1 MSASTGIPASIV
13 LRDMMLM
20 LVYGRRRMLA
30 IMALV
35 MAATLAAA
43 LQMERRYE
51 ANSSMLVLFGPEYS
65 FRPTAGQQMGG
76 GSQVEYEQIL
86 RTEADILGNSTLYRS
101 VIQTIGI
108 GKLYPK
114 LVEPPSALDRM
125 VSEAK
130 TYVLSFLQ
138 TPAPAGSG
146 DDKAAEQLTQAT
158 LKFASNLGIAVDRR
172 SAVIRVTFTHP
183 DPKLAAEALTL
194 LEAKYFEMR
203 GKLFD
208 DIQAPSVGAR
218 KNAVAAQLAAA
229 DSELDA
235 FKREHDIASFPDRQK
250 ILLAQQGR
258 LEDDLTRAESA
269 ISGLQARVTELER
282 QVKLASGQNGGAAS
296 ANAAAPLQGV
306 VEAYRRRQNEAE
318 TTYRGSP
325 AVDNARTEML
335 KSIGELG
342 KMKSNQAFLLAQEF
356 DKAQADL
363 RTNLA
368 ARDTIKHQLTDIN
381 GDLTSI
387 DAQEGRLHELE
398 RSRSVLEDNYRAVAK
413 ILDER
418 RVVEAVNSNRQAS
431 VRIVEAPVIPT
442 TPQGARR
449 LVLMAG
455 ALIAGILALLSV
467 LAPNLLRG
475 VYLRPEALE
484 FDTGLT
490 VLTSVPNSKA
500 LASPVV
506 LVAPG

>member
-1 MSASTGIPASIV
+1 M
-13 LRDMMLM
+13 
-20 LVYGRRRMLA
+20 
-30 IMALV
+30 
-35 MAATLAAA
+35 
-43 LQMERRYE
+43 
-51 ANSSMLVLFGPEYS
+51 
-65 FRPTAGQQMGG
+65 
-76 GSQVEYEQIL
+76 
-86 RTEADILGNSTLYRS
+86 
-101 VIQTIGI
+101 
-108 GKLYPK
+108 
-114 LVEPPSALDRM
+114 
-125 VSEAK
+125 
-130 TYVLSFLQ
+130 
-138 TPAPAGSG
+138 
-146 DDKAAEQLTQAT
+146 
-158 LKFASNLGIAVDRR
+158 
-172 SAVIRVTFTHP
+172 
-183 DPKLAAEALTL
+183 
-194 LEAKYFEMR
+194 
-203 GKLFD
+203 
-208 DIQAPSVGAR
+208 
-218 KNAVAAQLAAA
+218 
-229 DSELDA
+229 
-235 FKREHDIASFPDRQK
+235 
-250 ILLAQQGR
+250 
-258 LEDDLTRAESA
+258 
-269 ISGLQARVTELER
+269 
-282 QVKLASGQNGGAAS
+282 
-296 ANAAAPLQGV
+296 

-449 LVLMAG
+449 LVLMGG